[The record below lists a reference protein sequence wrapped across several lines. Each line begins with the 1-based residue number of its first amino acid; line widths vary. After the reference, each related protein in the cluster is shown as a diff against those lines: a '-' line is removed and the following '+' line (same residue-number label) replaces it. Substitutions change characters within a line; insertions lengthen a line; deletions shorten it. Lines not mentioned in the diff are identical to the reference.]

1 MPPDVEI
8 AHGPQPGLAEDIV
21 RLHRIYYSREWQ
33 LGSAFEKIV
42 AAGLADFMPRCD
54 DGNSRIF
61 HASRD
66 GRLLGSLALDA
77 GEPGTPASSCHLRWF
92 ILADEAQ
99 GQGIGTALM
108 RKATAFMDDR
118 RIAHCWLTTFA
129 GLTAARKL
137 YENSGFRLT
146 SSSTASTWG
155 RELEEQRFDWRR
167 PA

>member
-1 MPPDVEI
+1 MDI
-8 AHGPQPGLAEDIV
+8 DIGHGPLPGLAEEIV
-21 RLHRIYYSREWQ
+21 RLHKIYYSREWG
-33 LGSAFEKIV
+33 LGGAFENIV
-42 AAGLADFMPRCD
+42 AAGIADFMPRCEA
-54 DGNSRIF
+54 GNSRIF

-66 GRLLGSLALDA
+66 GVLLGALTLDA
-77 GEPGTPASSCHLRWF
+77 GEPGAPAASCHLRWF

-108 RKATAFMDDR
+108 RKATAFMGER

-137 YENSGFRLT
+137 YENYGFRLT

-155 RELEEQRFDWRR
+155 RELEEQRFDWHR